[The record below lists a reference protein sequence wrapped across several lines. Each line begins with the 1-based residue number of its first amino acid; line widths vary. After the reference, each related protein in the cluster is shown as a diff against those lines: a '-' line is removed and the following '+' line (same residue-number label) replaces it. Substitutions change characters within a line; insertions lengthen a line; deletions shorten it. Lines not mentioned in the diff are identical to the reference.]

1 MIDIHSHILPGMD
14 DGAKDPEEAAKLI
27 ETLQQQ
33 GITLIALTPHF
44 YPHREPQERFILRR
58 EKAYDLL
65 KGIDIEM
72 KFVLASETF
81 LTENLLLNECIDDL
95 CMEQTKFLLLELPFT
110 RDWNARTYRLI
121 DGLMSKFGIH
131 PIIAH
136 IERYPAMNR
145 KADRENILKNLA
157 DMGCMF
163 QIDTDSVTN
172 LRTRYSMLKLIKSGW
187 VDFIGSDCHDL
198 TVRKPQ
204 FDKFNDIVRKKL
216 GQDYLDRFEKNALDI
231 LK

>member
-1 MIDIHSHILPGMD
+1 MIDIHSHILPGID
-14 DGAKDPEEAAKLI
+14 DGAKDPEESAKLI
-27 ETLQQQ
+27 ETLQKQ
-33 GITLIALTPHF
+33 GITLLALTPHF
-44 YPHREPQERFILRR
+44 YPHREPMDRFILRR
-58 EKAYDLL
+58 EKAYELI
-65 KGIDIEM
+65 KRIDTDM
-72 KFVLASETF
+72 QFVLASETF
-81 LTENLLLNECIDDL
+81 LAENLLLNEGIEDL
-95 CMEQTKFLLLELPFT
+95 CMGHTKFLLLELPFT
-110 RDWNARTYRLI
+110 REWNARTYRLI
-121 DGLMSKFGIH
+121 EGLMSKFGIR

-145 KADRENILKNLA
+145 NADRENILKNLS

-204 FDKFNDIVRKKL
+204 FDKFNGIVRKKL
-216 GQDYLDRFEKNALDI
+216 GQEYLDRFEKNALDV